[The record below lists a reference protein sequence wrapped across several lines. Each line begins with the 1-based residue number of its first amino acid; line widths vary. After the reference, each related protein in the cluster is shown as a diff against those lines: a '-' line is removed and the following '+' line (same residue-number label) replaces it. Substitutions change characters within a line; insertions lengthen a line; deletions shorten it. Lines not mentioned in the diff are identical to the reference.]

1 MYSPKIKEEFI
12 PVLYRLAKEQKVSMT
27 RLVNDLVASGIKR
40 LERRKSYEQSTCDRL
55 RRSSQCSNPE
65 MLSGR

>member
-27 RLVNDLVASGIKR
+27 KLVNDLVASGIKR
-40 LERRKSYEQSTCDRL
+40 LERRKSHEQRNGEGSAAREVG
-55 RRSSQCSNPE
+55 SNAA
-65 MLSGR
+65 GKHR

>member
-27 RLVNDLVASGIKR
+27 KLVNKIIEQAIKK
-40 LERRKSYEQSTCDRL
+40 LQRRKSHENEVT
-55 RRSSQCSNPE
+55 RSGKQ
-65 MLSGR
+65 GK